1 MMNIFLKTI
10 KPIIIIILMAL
21 MIWYLSEI
29 FISIVIAIVLSIIGR
44 PLVNFYSKLKIKNHF
59 IGNTFASL
67 LGLLSILTVVILF
80 FVFMVPLLISQANL
94 VVNIDLNL
102 IAVYYQDFLN
112 DLSIFLLRYDI
123 VEPGQNINSLIEKE
137 LSDLLRLISFSTVFN
152 TLLSTTSSLIMG
164 VFIVLFLTF
173 FFLKEPSI
181 VKNTLLLFI
190 PKEHVALT
198 NLIISDSRALLSR
211 YFIGILLE
219 LVTMMT
225 IIAITLSILGI
236 HNALLIGFLGGLMN
250 VIPYLGPIIG
260 ATTGILFGIIYVLSS
275 GLFDELNFTIMAI
288 LSTFVIANL
297 IDNFLLQPLI
307 YSKSVKAH
315 PVEIFLVIITAG
327 KLAGIIG
334 MIAAIPAYTVAKVI
348 IRQFANKRII
358 TKLENDVQ
366 ISNSNPLSAAET
378 SKNHTS

>member
-10 KPIIIIILMAL
+10 KPILVIILMAL
-21 MIWYLSEI
+21 MIWYFSEI
-29 FISIVIAIVLSIIGR
+29 FISIGIALVLSIIGR
-44 PLVNFYSKLKIKNHF
+44 PLVNFYSKLKIKKHL
-59 IGNTFASL
+59 IGNTLGSL
-67 LGLLSILTVVILF
+67 LGLLSILTMVVLF

-94 VVNIDLNL
+94 VVNIDFNL

-123 VEPGQNINSLIEKE
+123 VEPGQNINSLIETE
-137 LSDLLRLISFSTVFN
+137 LSDLLRLISFSALFSA
-152 TLLSTTSSLIMG
+152 LLSTTSSLIMG

-181 VKNTLLLFI
+181 VKNALLLFI
-190 PKEHVALT
+190 PKEHVSLT

-219 LVTMMT
+219 LTTMMT

-315 PVEIFLVIITAG
+315 PVEIFLVIIMAG

-366 ISNSNPLSAAET
+366 ISNLNVLSEAET

>member
-1 MMNIFLKTI
+1 MNIFLKTI
-10 KPIIIIILMAL
+10 KPILVIILMAL
-21 MIWYLSEI
+21 MIWYFSEI
-29 FISIVIAIVLSIIGR
+29 FISIGIALVLSIIGR
-44 PLVNFYSKLKIKNHF
+44 PLVNFYSKLKIKKHL
-59 IGNTFASL
+59 IGNTLGSL
-67 LGLLSILTVVILF
+67 LGLLSILTMVVLF

-94 VVNIDLNL
+94 VVNIDFNL

-123 VEPGQNINSLIEKE
+123 VEPGQNINSLIETE
-137 LSDLLRLISFSTVFN
+137 LSDLLRLISFSALFSA
-152 TLLSTTSSLIMG
+152 LLSTTSSLIMG

-181 VKNTLLLFI
+181 VKNALLLFI
-190 PKEHVALT
+190 PKEHVSLT

-219 LVTMMT
+219 LTTMMT

-315 PVEIFLVIITAG
+315 PVEIFLVIIMAG

-366 ISNSNPLSAAET
+366 ISNLNVLSEAET